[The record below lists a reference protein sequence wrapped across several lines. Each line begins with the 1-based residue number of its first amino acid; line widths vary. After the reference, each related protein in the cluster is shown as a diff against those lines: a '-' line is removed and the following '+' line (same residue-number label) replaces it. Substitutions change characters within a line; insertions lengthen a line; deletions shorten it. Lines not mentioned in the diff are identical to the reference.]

1 MAKSWETMTSE
12 EKIED
17 LRSDVKRIFQL
28 LSDLKSEQAALSHRV
43 TGAASLASEVA
54 KKVETLGAR

>member
-1 MAKSWETMTSE
+1 MRKTWEQMTPE

-17 LRSDVKRIFQL
+17 LRSDVKRIFL
-28 LSDLKSEQAALSHRV
+28 VLSDLKSENTALAHRV

-54 KKVETLGAR
+54 KKVETLSGR